1 MQQQEI
7 LKMLHFNTNQRLPVA
22 GPRGRSQRGQRR
34 RADNKDNNNNNNN
47 RHSDDDKD
55 EMCQRGQRKRAE
67 MMKVLIVSHCLQTKN
82 KHPFS
87 SIDNVEKIGVNK

>member
-1 MQQQEI
+1 MFEI
-7 LKMLHFNTNQRLPVA
+7 IPLPVA
-22 GPRGRSQRGQRR
+22 GPRGRSQRGQRK
-34 RADNKDNNNNNNN
+34 RADNKDNNNNNNS

-82 KHPFS
+82 KYPFS
-87 SIDNVEKIGVNK
+87 SIDNVEKIGANK